1 MNDQKKI
8 AIIVAANIYEQKGL
22 FLAVHNRCRHLK
34 RIANYEIDVFLLSSY
49 KDYIVS
55 KILRE
60 ETYKRP
66 KSYIKDEIR
75 YIILW
80 RRNSVIDYI
89 LYHKLHQ
96 REFFHYIYNKNILH
110 LFQNYDLLDVHSGC
124 GEIALDFKKKFGKPY
139 VITWHGSDIH
149 TEPFQNNTIFSKT
162 KEIIE
167 NADCNFFV
175 SSALLYLSDKITT
188 KGAKQVLYNGKAKEF
203 IVYDYSKRESLIK
216 KLNSQKKK
224 IIAFVGNLVP
234 IKNIKD
240 LPGIFHIIYK
250 NIPNAEFWIICDG
263 PLKKKLCEV
272 TILLP
277 SKFWGNIDSKRM
289 PDMMN
294 CIDLVVVP
302 SINEA
307 LSLVAIE
314 ALGCGCNVV
323 GSNVGG
329 IPEVI
334 GINNVFN
341 LDENFIE
348 NISGRA
354 IEMLNKDIKQE
365 LDSKFNWN
373 ASAIF
378 EKRIIDYILNC

>member
-1 MNDQKKI
+1 M
-8 AIIVAANIYEQKGL
+8 
-22 FLAVHNRCRHLK
+22 
-34 RIANYEIDVFLLSSY
+34 
-49 KDYIVS
+49 
-55 KILRE
+55 
-60 ETYKRP
+60 
-66 KSYIKDEIR
+66 
-75 YIILW
+75 
-80 RRNSVIDYI
+80 
-89 LYHKLHQ
+89 
-96 REFFHYIYNKNILH
+96 
-110 LFQNYDLLDVHSGC
+110 
-124 GEIALDFKKKFGKPY
+124 
-139 VITWHGSDIH
+139 
-149 TEPFQNNTIFSKT
+149 
-162 KEIIE
+162 
-167 NADCNFFV
+167 
-175 SSALLYLSDKITT
+175 LYLSDKITT

-250 NIPNAEFWIICDG
+250 NIPNAEFWIIGDG
-263 PLKKKLCEV
+263 PLKKKLYED

-277 SKFWGNIDSKRM
+277 IKFWGNIDSKRM